1 MDLISV
7 EHLEMIIAL
16 TKLEEGLDDTFF
28 KTIPLTLQYQRQQ
41 ILFYLKM
48 VSSQVSCLYDALE
61 QRNSTMA
68 RLFTKNVEKKRFVLF
83 LTEFLETLEK
93 LVSSEKTIWVLQKSY
108 TTLKSKVKSYDYNP
122 LFAEMYLM
130 FMKAREILLKIDIE
144 AEIEHLHEIH
154 YSITKSIWKLKTGQ
168 WPEMAKFVDNFFRK
182 TYGSR
187 DFWIRLGKFLT
198 DVFLGD
204 FLNKL
209 FSYKT

>member
-1 MDLISV
+1 M
-7 EHLEMIIAL
+7 
-16 TKLEEGLDDTFF
+16 
-28 KTIPLTLQYQRQQ
+28 
-41 ILFYLKM
+41 
-48 VSSQVSCLYDALE
+48 SCLYDALE

-204 FLNKL
+204 ILKL
-209 FSYKT
+209 IIV